1 MFSALYSLFFT
12 LLHFPDVVGFE
23 KFSEVVILLCC
34 LYLFYLLVD
43 GIVVGGSID
52 IANDTEGYREAI
64 AITHEGE
71 FELEG
76 VILAVSIMHEDVF
89 LRDTILAYLDNLQA
103 KAFLHQSELTILTE
117 DEGFAMLYVD
127 GILSTTSLVINR
139 SMSTIIEDY
148 AVLQHLNN

>member
-23 KFSEVVILLCC
+23 ELGEVVILLCC

-43 GIVVGGSID
+43 GIVVGGSI
-52 IANDTEGYREAI
+52 NVTYHSEGYREAI

-71 FELEG
+71 LELEG

-103 KAFLHQSELTILTE
+103 KTFLHQSELTILTK
-117 DEGFAMLYVD
+117 DEGFAVLNVD
-127 GILSTTSLVINR
+127 GVLCSASLVIDR
-139 SMSTIIEDY
+139 SMGAIVEDY
-148 AVLQHLNN
+148 AVLKYLND